1 MPRAR
6 RLLDVLSVAWLPI
19 ARRASL
25 PRRGPGAASRADA
38 AARDAPGPA
47 PAGS

>member
-6 RLLDVLSVAWLPI
+6 RLLDALLAAQLPI
-19 ARRASL
+19 SRRASL

-38 AARDAPGPA
+38 APRDAPGPA
-47 PAGS
+47 HAGS